1 MGARAPLPEPLQ
13 RTGET
18 RRQQLIVSER
28 SKHLVQLLRC
38 HSRRPLRPRSTPPL
52 DDAIAHPRTGL
63 VDREQ
68 RVWFDAH

>member
-13 RTGET
+13 RTGEA
-18 RRQQLIVSER
+18 RRQQLIVSKR
-28 SKHLVQLLRC
+28 GKHLAQLLRW
-38 HSRRPLRPRSTPPL
+38 HFRRPLRPRSTPPL
-52 DDAIAHPRTGL
+52 DDAIAYPRTGL